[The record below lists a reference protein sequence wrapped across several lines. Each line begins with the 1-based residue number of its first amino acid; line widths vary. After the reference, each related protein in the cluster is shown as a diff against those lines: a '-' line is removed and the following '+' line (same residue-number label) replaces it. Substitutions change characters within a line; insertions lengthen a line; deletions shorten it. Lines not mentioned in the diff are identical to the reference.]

1 MGKQLILFDMDGT
14 LVDSSHLLVNTI
26 NHVRAQ
32 LSLPPMP
39 FEIILSHVNDPHI
52 NPAHFFYEAEVF
64 RPIHEQW
71 FSEYYTAHHS
81 RQLVL
86 YPGIRQLI
94 EELRERG
101 LGIGLATNAYRQSTL
116 ESLRHLEIESCFDAI
131 VCHDDVARPKPAPDM
146 LEAILRAL
154 KIPRDAALFVGDG
167 PRDEAAAQAAGVE
180 YVMVDWGFTEHAD
193 DQEVV
198 RSATELRE
206 RIEKGY
212 L

>member
-1 MGKQLILFDMDGT
+1 MVGSSCYIHRYFRIDNRSFRSIKVENQSRFNDI
-14 LVDSSHLLVNTI
+14 DSRCEITI
-26 NHVRAQ
+26 
-32 LSLPPMP
+32 
-39 FEIILSHVNDPHI
+39 
-52 NPAHFFYEAEVF
+52 
-64 RPIHEQW
+64 
-71 FSEYYTAHHS
+71 
-81 RQLVL
+81 
-86 YPGIRQLI
+86 G
-94 EELRERG
+94 
-101 LGIGLATNAYRQSTL
+101 
-116 ESLRHLEIESCFDAI
+116 RHLEIESWFDAI
-131 VCHDDVARPKPAPDM
+131 VCHDDVARPQPPPDM

-212 L
+212 FVMEKQPGASTPGRHAMRD